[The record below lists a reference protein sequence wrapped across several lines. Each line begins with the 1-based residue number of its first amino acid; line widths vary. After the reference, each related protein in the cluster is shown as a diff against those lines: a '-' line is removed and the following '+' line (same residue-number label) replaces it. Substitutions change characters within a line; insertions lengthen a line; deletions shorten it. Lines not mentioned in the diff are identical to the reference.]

1 MNSFAPSPTILKLLW
16 HKLRTSDDDGALK
29 AICTLQQQMRDS
41 GNDKSSDSAWVNEC
55 SSDGSALLHTVG
67 WCCTSH
73 ASTASFDAAVPLAC
87 PPPPPSGC
95 AIQCACGCI
104 SAAGLQCLLALA
116 RAGMAQTFLQA
127 GANPNRSNKNGM
139 QPLHIAAAHGNH
151 DAARLLL
158 EVLTEHCMQ
167 WALVQG
173 ALQYQP
179 SYTSTGGRLFMWMQA
194 LNVATYTLR
203 SAEWAR
209 VGSAIATATR
219 SSSRCSEQ
227 GS

>member
-1 MNSFAPSPTILKLLW
+1 MLHFTCIHRVVRCSCAPSLPT
-16 HKLRTSDDDGALK
+16 
-29 AICTLQQQMRDS
+29 
-41 GNDKSSDSAWVNEC
+41 
-55 SSDGSALLHTVG
+55 
-67 WCCTSH
+67 
-73 ASTASFDAAVPLAC
+73 

-104 SAAGLQCLLALA
+104 SAACLQCLLALA
-116 RAGMAQTFLQA
+116 RVGMAQTFLQA

-167 WALVQG
+167 WTLVQG
-173 ALQYQP
+173 TLQYQH
-179 SYTSTGGRLFMWMQA
+179 SYTSTYTSTGGRLFMRMQA
-194 LNVATYTLR
+194 LNVATFTLR

-219 SSSRCSEQ
+219 NSSRFSEQ